1 MMDEL
6 LNRQQ
11 RLQLK
16 MKQHD
21 IDAFVISHNV
31 GLYYFTGSMQMGYL
45 LIPSEGEA
53 TFFVRKS
60 AARARSEYEGR
71 VEPLE
76 SLNVLQSCLEQERPD
91 LYRSKEL
98 IFATELDVLPVS
110 YYQRLQKALPGVAW
124 VDGTLLVRETRMI
137 KTPYEIRKIKE
148 SAMALHTALERS
160 LSYIHVGMSEL
171 QMISRIEHDMRQLGH
186 IGLMRMRA
194 YNQQTSS
201 GIIVSGASAA
211 LPTYFDGPAGGE
223 GLTAAFP
230 IGASRRTFEKN
241 VPILIDVG
249 CCIDGYHIDQS
260 RTLVFGELPDDLQYA
275 YDAAERIAKHTEN
288 SMRAGTICE
297 RLYLDAVT
305 LAEKEGLLDHFMGF
319 KADRAKFL
327 GHGIGLE
334 LDEFPVLAEKFTY
347 PLQPGMVI
355 AVEPKFTFPGRGV
368 VGTEDTYLITDTG
381 CERISMTPPGLIRL

>member
-1 MMDEL
+1 MDEL
-6 LNRQQ
+6 LNRHQ
-11 RLQLK
+11 RLQQL
-16 MKQHD
+16 MKQRGV
-21 IDAFVISHNV
+21 DAFVITHNV
-31 GLYYFTGSMQMGYL
+31 GLYYFAGSMQTGYL

-60 AARARSEYEGR
+60 VSRARSEYAGR

-76 SLNVLQSCLEQERPD
+76 SLTELQSRLEQEWPD
-91 LYRSKEL
+91 LYRGKEL
-98 IFATELDVLPVS
+98 VFATEFDVLPVS
-110 YYQRLQKALPGVAW
+110 YYQRLQKALPGVRW
-124 VDGTLLVRETRMI
+124 VDGTMLTRETRMI

-148 SAMALHTALERS
+148 SAMVLHTALERS

-171 QMISRIEHDMRQLGH
+171 EMISRIEHDMRQLGH

-194 YNQQTSS
+194 YNQQNSS

-211 LPTYFDGPAGGE
+211 FPTSFDGPAGGE
-223 GLTAAFP
+223 GLSAAFP
-230 IGASRRTFEKN
+230 FGASRRTFEKN

-260 RTLVFGELPDDLQYA
+260 RTIVFGELPDDLQYA
-275 YDAAERIAKHTEN
+275 YDAAERIAKQTETN
-288 SMRAGTICE
+288 MRAGTVCE

-305 LAEKEGLLDHFMGF
+305 MAEAEGLVDHFMGF

-368 VGTEDTYLITDTG
+368 VGTEDTYLITETG
-381 CERISMTPPGLIRL
+381 CERISMTPPGLIRM

>member
-6 LNRQQ
+6 LNRHQ
-11 RLQLK
+11 RLQQL
-16 MKQHD
+16 MKQRGV
-21 IDAFVISHNV
+21 DAFVITHNV
-31 GLYYFTGSMQMGYL
+31 GLYYFAGSMQTGYL

-60 AARARSEYEGR
+60 VSRARSEYAGR

-76 SLNVLQSCLEQERPD
+76 SLTELQSRLEQEWPD
-91 LYRSKEL
+91 LYRGKEL
-98 IFATELDVLPVS
+98 VFATEFDVLPVS
-110 YYQRLQKALPGVAW
+110 YYQRLQKALPGVRW
-124 VDGTLLVRETRMI
+124 VDGTMLTRETRMI

-148 SAMALHTALERS
+148 SAMVLHTALERS

-171 QMISRIEHDMRQLGH
+171 EMISRIEHDMRQLGH

-194 YNQQTSS
+194 YNQQNSS

-211 LPTYFDGPAGGE
+211 FPTSFDGPAGGE
-223 GLTAAFP
+223 GLSAAFP
-230 IGASRRTFEKN
+230 FGASRRTFEKN

-260 RTLVFGELPDDLQYA
+260 RTIVFGELPDDLQYA
-275 YDAAERIAKHTEN
+275 YDAAERIAKQTETN
-288 SMRAGTICE
+288 MRAGTVCE

-305 LAEKEGLLDHFMGF
+305 MAEAEGLVDHFMGF

-368 VGTEDTYLITDTG
+368 VGTEDTYLITETG
-381 CERISMTPPGLIRL
+381 CERISMTPPGLIRM

>member
-11 RLQLK
+11 RLQQL
-16 MKQHD
+16 MKQRGV
-21 IDAFVISHNV
+21 DAFVITHNV
-31 GLYYFTGSMQMGYL
+31 GLYYFAGSMQTGYL

-60 AARARSEYEGR
+60 VSRARSEYAGR

-76 SLNVLQSCLEQERPD
+76 SLTELQSRLEQERPD
-91 LYRSKEL
+91 LYRGKEL
-98 IFATELDVLPVS
+98 VFATEFDVLPVS
-110 YYQRLQKALPGVAW
+110 YYQRLQKALPGVRW
-124 VDGTLLVRETRMI
+124 VDGTMLTRETRMI

-148 SAMALHTALERS
+148 SAMVLHTALERS

-171 QMISRIEHDMRQLGH
+171 EMISRIEHDMRQLGH

-194 YNQQTSS
+194 YNQQNSS

-211 LPTYFDGPAGGE
+211 FPTSFDGPAGGE
-223 GLTAAFP
+223 GLSAAFP
-230 IGASRRTFEKN
+230 FGASRRTFEKN

-260 RTLVFGELPDDLQYA
+260 RTIVFGELPDDLQYA
-275 YDAAERIAKHTEN
+275 YDAAERIAKQTETN
-288 SMRAGTICE
+288 MRAGTVCE

-305 LAEKEGLLDHFMGF
+305 MAEAEGLVDHFMGF

-368 VGTEDTYLITDTG
+368 VGTEDTYLITETG
-381 CERISMTPPGLIRL
+381 CERISMTPPGLIRM

>member
-11 RLQLK
+11 RLQQL
-16 MKQHD
+16 MKQRGV
-21 IDAFVISHNV
+21 DAFVITHNV
-31 GLYYFTGSMQMGYL
+31 GLYYFAGSMQTGYL

-60 AARARSEYEGR
+60 VSRARSEYAGR

-76 SLNVLQSCLEQERPD
+76 SLTVLQSRLEQERPD
-91 LYRSKEL
+91 LYRGKEL
-98 IFATELDVLPVS
+98 VFATEFDVLPVS
-110 YYQRLQKALPGVAW
+110 YYQRLQKALPGVRW
-124 VDGTLLVRETRMI
+124 VDGTMLTRETRMI

-148 SAMALHTALERS
+148 SAMVLHTALERS

-171 QMISRIEHDMRQLGH
+171 EMISRIEHDMRQLGH

-194 YNQQTSS
+194 YNQQNSS

-211 LPTYFDGPAGGE
+211 FPTSFDGPAGGE
-223 GLTAAFP
+223 GLSAAFP
-230 IGASRRTFEKN
+230 FGASRRTFEKN

-260 RTLVFGELPDDLQYA
+260 RTIVFGELPDDLQYA
-275 YDAAERIAKHTEN
+275 YDAAERIAKQTETN
-288 SMRAGTICE
+288 MRAGTVCE

-305 LAEKEGLLDHFMGF
+305 MAEAEGLVDHFMGF

-368 VGTEDTYLITDTG
+368 VGTEDTYLITETG
-381 CERISMTPPGLIRL
+381 CERISMTPPGLIRM

>member
-1 MMDEL
+1 MDEL

-11 RLQLK
+11 RLQQL
-16 MKQHD
+16 MKQRGV
-21 IDAFVISHNV
+21 DAFVITHNV
-31 GLYYFTGSMQMGYL
+31 GLYYFAGSMQTGYL

-60 AARARSEYEGR
+60 VSRARSEYAGR

-76 SLNVLQSCLEQERPD
+76 SLTVLQSRLEQERPD
-91 LYRSKEL
+91 LYRGKEL
-98 IFATELDVLPVS
+98 VFATEFDVLPVS
-110 YYQRLQKALPGVAW
+110 YYQRLQKALPGVRW
-124 VDGTLLVRETRMI
+124 VDGTMLTRETRMI

-148 SAMALHTALERS
+148 SAMVLHTALERS

-171 QMISRIEHDMRQLGH
+171 EMISRIEHDMRQLGH

-194 YNQQTSS
+194 YNQQNSS

-211 LPTYFDGPAGGE
+211 FPTSFDGPAGGE
-223 GLTAAFP
+223 GLSAAFP
-230 IGASRRTFEKN
+230 FGASRRTFEKN

-260 RTLVFGELPDDLQYA
+260 RTIVFGELPDDLQYA
-275 YDAAERIAKHTEN
+275 YDAAERIAKQTETN
-288 SMRAGTICE
+288 MRAGTVCE

-305 LAEKEGLLDHFMGF
+305 MAEAEGLVDHFMGF

-368 VGTEDTYLITDTG
+368 VGTEDTYLITETG
-381 CERISMTPPGLIRL
+381 CERISMTPPGLIRM

>member
-11 RLQLK
+11 RLQQL
-16 MKQHD
+16 MKQRGV
-21 IDAFVISHNV
+21 DAFVITHNV
-31 GLYYFTGSMQMGYL
+31 GLYYFAGSMQTGYL
-45 LIPSEGEA
+45 MIPSEGEA

-60 AARARSEYEGR
+60 VSRARSEYAGR

-76 SLNVLQSCLEQERPD
+76 SLTELQSRLEQERPD
-91 LYRSKEL
+91 LYRGKEL
-98 IFATELDVLPVS
+98 VFATEFDVLPVS
-110 YYQRLQKALPGVAW
+110 YYQRLQKALPGVRW
-124 VDGTLLVRETRMI
+124 VDGTMLTRETRMI

-148 SAMALHTALERS
+148 SAMVLHTALERS

-171 QMISRIEHDMRQLGH
+171 EMISRIEHDMRQLGH

-194 YNQQTSS
+194 YNQQNSS

-211 LPTYFDGPAGGE
+211 FPTSFDGPAGGE
-223 GLTAAFP
+223 GLSAAFP
-230 IGASRRTFEKN
+230 FGASRRTFEKN

-260 RTLVFGELPDDLQYA
+260 RTIVFGELPDDLQYA
-275 YDAAERIAKHTEN
+275 YDAAERIAKQTETN
-288 SMRAGTICE
+288 MRAGTVCE

-305 LAEKEGLLDHFMGF
+305 MAEAEGLVDHFMGF

-368 VGTEDTYLITDTG
+368 VGTEDTYLITETG
-381 CERISMTPPGLIRL
+381 CERISMTPPGLIRM

>member
-1 MMDEL
+1 MDEL
-6 LNRQQ
+6 LNRHQ
-11 RLQLK
+11 RLQQL
-16 MKQHD
+16 MKQRGV
-21 IDAFVISHNV
+21 DAFVITHNV
-31 GLYYFTGSMQMGYL
+31 GLYYFAGSMQTGYL

-60 AARARSEYEGR
+60 VSRAAANMRE

-76 SLNVLQSCLEQERPD
+76 SLTELQSRLEQERPD
-91 LYRSKEL
+91 LYRGKEL
-98 IFATELDVLPVS
+98 VFATEFDVLPVS
-110 YYQRLQKALPGVAW
+110 YYQRLQKALPGVRW
-124 VDGTLLVRETRMI
+124 VDGTMLTRETRMI

-148 SAMALHTALERS
+148 SAMVLHTALERS

-171 QMISRIEHDMRQLGH
+171 EMISRIEHDMRQLGH

-194 YNQQTSS
+194 YNQQNSS

-211 LPTYFDGPAGGE
+211 FPTSFDGPAGGE
-223 GLTAAFP
+223 GLSAAFP
-230 IGASRRTFEKN
+230 FGASRRTFEKN

-260 RTLVFGELPDDLQYA
+260 RTIVFGELPDDLQYA
-275 YDAAERIAKHTEN
+275 YDAAERIAKQTETN
-288 SMRAGTICE
+288 MRAGTVCE

-305 LAEKEGLLDHFMGF
+305 MAEAEGLVDHFMGF

-368 VGTEDTYLITDTG
+368 VGTEDTYLITETG
-381 CERISMTPPGLIRL
+381 CERISMTPPGLIRM

>member
-6 LNRQQ
+6 LNRHQ
-11 RLQLK
+11 RLQQL
-16 MKQHD
+16 MKQRGV
-21 IDAFVISHNV
+21 DAFVITHNV
-31 GLYYFTGSMQMGYL
+31 GLYYFAGSMQTGYL

-60 AARARSEYEGR
+60 VSRARSEYAGR

-76 SLNVLQSCLEQERPD
+76 SLTELQSRLEQERPD
-91 LYRSKEL
+91 LYRGKEL
-98 IFATELDVLPVS
+98 VFATEFDVLPVS
-110 YYQRLQKALPGVAW
+110 YYQRLQKALPGVRW
-124 VDGTLLVRETRMI
+124 VDGTMLTRETRMI

-148 SAMALHTALERS
+148 SAMVLHTALERS

-171 QMISRIEHDMRQLGH
+171 EMISRIEHDMRQLGH

-194 YNQQTSS
+194 YNQQNSS

-211 LPTYFDGPAGGE
+211 FPTSFDGPAGGE
-223 GLTAAFP
+223 GLSAAFP
-230 IGASRRTFEKN
+230 FGASRRTFEKN

-260 RTLVFGELPDDLQYA
+260 RTIVFGELPDDLQYA
-275 YDAAERIAKHTEN
+275 YDAAERIAKQTETN
-288 SMRAGTICE
+288 MRAGTVCE

-305 LAEKEGLLDHFMGF
+305 MAEAEGLVDHFMGF

-368 VGTEDTYLITDTG
+368 VGTEDTYLITETG
-381 CERISMTPPGLIRL
+381 CERISMTPPGLIRM

>member
-1 MMDEL
+1 MDEL

-11 RLQLK
+11 RLQQL
-16 MKQHD
+16 MKQRGV
-21 IDAFVISHNV
+21 DAFVITHNV
-31 GLYYFTGSMQMGYL
+31 GLYYFAGSMQTGYL

-60 AARARSEYEGR
+60 VSRARSEYAGR

-76 SLNVLQSCLEQERPD
+76 SLTELQSRLEQERSD
-91 LYRSKEL
+91 LYRGKEL
-98 IFATELDVLPVS
+98 VFATEFDVLPVS
-110 YYQRLQKALPGVAW
+110 YYQRLQKALPGVRW
-124 VDGTLLVRETRMI
+124 VDGTMLTRETRMI

-148 SAMALHTALERS
+148 SAMVLHTALERS

-171 QMISRIEHDMRQLGH
+171 EMISRIEHDMRQLGH

-194 YNQQTSS
+194 YNQQNSS

-211 LPTYFDGPAGGE
+211 FPTSFDGPAGGE
-223 GLTAAFP
+223 GLSAAFP
-230 IGASRRTFEKN
+230 FGASRRAFEKN

-260 RTLVFGELPDDLQYA
+260 RTIVFGELPDDLQYA
-275 YDAAERIAKHTEN
+275 YDAAERIAKQTETN
-288 SMRAGTICE
+288 MRAGTVCE

-305 LAEKEGLLDHFMGF
+305 MAEAEGLVDHFMGF

-368 VGTEDTYLITDTG
+368 VGTEDTYLITETG
-381 CERISMTPPGLIRL
+381 CERISMTPPGLIRM